1 MKSNF
6 EISMSLKLKNTITFI
21 FVLSAFNCSST
32 HDGYHVKVSD
42 NAVYSSPNANGEYN
56 YKQIE
61 KDLILNIR
69 EFIEFKK
76 DNNDKFSYGKFTFE
90 NIQIVIK
97 RDHGVEFKKSVEE
110 EHNIKIPFENVL
122 INLDVQGQ
130 SSTKSTLE
138 IDLKSS
144 NPQFNIEYIISPKPL
159 LALHNTSK
167 GGGGISFV
175 IFFKKIFAP
184 KTLKIQTEVKLN
196 VFIGIFKSIVSFFRK
211 VESSETRDYSNKFT
225 LWMFD
230 NYNNV
235 LKLKESSLSC
245 IGKDGKKIFD
255 YSGMFILEEKLLDFN
270 YSAFRDKDKSFYEDE
285 GKVKPDDL
293 VIKLIDEKK
302 NEVGRLRLNPN
313 YADHLKS
320 EGVYFNCK
328 NDNCKLNHNSTEKYI
343 NVCRHSP

>member
-1 MKSNF
+1 M
-6 EISMSLKLKNTITFI
+6 
-21 FVLSAFNCSST
+21 
-32 HDGYHVKVSD
+32 
-42 NAVYSSPNANGEYN
+42 
-56 YKQIE
+56 
-61 KDLILNIR
+61 
-69 EFIEFKK
+69 
-76 DNNDKFSYGKFTFE
+76 
-90 NIQIVIK
+90 
-97 RDHGVEFKKSVEE
+97 
-110 EHNIKIPFENVL
+110 
-122 INLDVQGQ
+122 
-130 SSTKSTLE
+130 
-138 IDLKSS
+138 
-144 NPQFNIEYIISPKPL
+144 
-159 LALHNTSK
+159 HNTSK

-293 VIKLIDEKK
+293 VIKLIDKEK
-302 NEVGRLRLNPN
+302 
-313 YADHLKS
+313 
-320 EGVYFNCK
+320 
-328 NDNCKLNHNSTEKYI
+328 
-343 NVCRHSP
+343 